1 MSKLTRRSPVESKPL
16 DPAGDPLKWQRL
28 KVRSHG
34 RGRCRM
40 GRLFLR
46 MPLPRAHTILPPS
59 DPAGKME
66 RGVGRRVDRVSSFHF
81 ERSVVEL
88 SLSLSSPPLAS
99 LDAQELT
106 ESLKSPREDEQLYAA
121 QVRNSKV
128 EGCGYRPGRS

>member
-1 MSKLTRRSPVESKPL
+1 MSKLTRRPPVESKPL
-16 DPAGDPLKWQRL
+16 DPAGDPLKWKRL
-28 KVRSHG
+28 KVRGHGGG
-34 RGRCRM
+34 RGRM

-66 RGVGRRVDRVSSFHF
+66 RGVGGRRVDRVSSFHF

-88 SLSLSSPPLAS
+88 TLSLSSRPLAS
-99 LDAQELT
+99 LDGQELT

-121 QVRNSKV
+121 QVRSSK
-128 EGCGYRPGRS
+128 GRGEWLQAR